1 MTMDPNAVLYPG
13 IAMFFLT
20 FAMVLYLG
28 VARYS
33 AVRRGDVSI
42 KYYRVFN
49 EGQQPERLQLISRH
63 VQNHFEIPPLFYVVL
78 LFIFVAGDVT
88 ALTVGLAWSYF
99 FSRCVHSYIHLGSNN
114 VSRRFFTYATSG
126 LILASLWLSVLVSV
140 LTRVA

>member
-1 MTMDPNAVLYPG
+1 MDPSAILYPG

-28 VARYS
+28 FARYS
-33 AVRRGDVSI
+33 AVQRGDVSI

-63 VQNHFEIPPLFYVVL
+63 VQNHFEMPPLFYVVL

-99 FSRCVHSYIHLGSNN
+99 ISRCVHSYIHLGSND
-114 VSRRFFTYATSG
+114 VSRRFYTYGTSG
-126 LILASLWLSVLVSV
+126 FILASLWLCVLVS
-140 LTRVA
+140 LGG